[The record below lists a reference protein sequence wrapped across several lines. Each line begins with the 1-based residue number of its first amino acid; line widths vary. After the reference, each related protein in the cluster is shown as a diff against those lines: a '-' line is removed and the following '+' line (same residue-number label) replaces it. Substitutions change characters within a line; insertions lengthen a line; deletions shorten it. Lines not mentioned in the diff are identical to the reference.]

1 MGKIFFIKFKL
12 LKISGSGSFFHGLGF
27 ARTRVHIHQINLT
40 SSMLHKSQNV
50 LFLDFAF
57 LTATM
62 MDSDFNEATKDHV
75 VLLLYV
81 LTFTVR
87 VPSLTA

>member
-1 MGKIFFIKFKL
+1 M
-12 LKISGSGSFFHGLGF
+12 
-27 ARTRVHIHQINLT
+27 RVHIHQINLT
-40 SSMLHKSQNV
+40 SSTFHKSRNI
-50 LFLDFAF
+50 LFLDSAF

>member
-1 MGKIFFIKFKL
+1 
-12 LKISGSGSFFHGLGF
+12 
-27 ARTRVHIHQINLT
+27 
-40 SSMLHKSQNV
+40 MLHKSQNV

-62 MDSDFNEATKDHV
+62 MDSDFNEATKNHV

>member
-1 MGKIFFIKFKL
+1 
-12 LKISGSGSFFHGLGF
+12 
-27 ARTRVHIHQINLT
+27 
-40 SSMLHKSQNV
+40 MLHKSQNV